1 MKDLTKVL
9 MILLLG
15 LMGGLCSKM
24 NAQVCCG
31 TFAVRLFTAEQVVV
45 SDDKPILKT
54 SYKVVNLY
62 DRRVDLKEPLEKRD
76 GYFAVGM
83 RPNSKIVIT
92 FKMKCKRMTI
102 TAKNLPGYNSR
113 SYAIAAL
120 QFKKGDYFVD
130 EALLDTWC
138 DDHPEIEK
146 EGMFLGFRLIPT
158 EFVKPIQKG
167 K

>member
-76 GYFAVGM
+76 GYFAAGM

-102 TAKNLPGYNSR
+102 TAKNLPAYDTR
-113 SYAIAAL
+113 SYAISML
-120 QFKKGDYFVD
+120 QFKKGDFFVD
-130 EALLDTWC
+130 EALLGAWC
-138 DDHPEIEK
+138 EEHPEREK
-146 EGMFLGFRLIPT
+146 EGIFRGYRLIPI
-158 EFVKPIQKG
+158 EFVKPFQKG